1 MPELP
6 EVEIV
11 KRGLEGA
18 VLGQRIDSLIYNRP
32 NLRLPLPDDLPA
44 KLVGQK
50 IDSFTRRG
58 KYVVALASNGDGF
71 ILHLGM
77 SGVVKIIPADE
88 VYTPEKHDHVVFKMS
103 DDQGKRSHIVFND
116 PRRFGFLKATTRDT
130 WQQDDSFKTMGP
142 EPLGNAFGGQ
152 DLAAALKG
160 RKGPIKTALL
170 DQKVVA
176 GVGNIYACEALF
188 MSGISPKR
196 LAESVQ
202 GARAERLAAAI
213 VDVLQLAIES
223 GGSSLKDYYHADGS
237 LGYFQHKFKVYDR
250 EGDMI
255 DGRHPVKRIVQSGRS
270 TFYCPAKQR

>member
-11 KRGLEGA
+11 KRGLETA
-18 VLGQRIDSLIYNRP
+18 VLGQGIESLTFNRP
-32 NLRLPLPDDLPA
+32 NIRLPLPQDLPA
-44 KLVGQK
+44 LIAGRK
-50 IDSFTRRG
+50 IEQLIRRG
-58 KYVVALASNGDGF
+58 KYVVCLTDNGHGF

-88 VYTPEKHDHVVFKMS
+88 VYEPAKHDHVVFKMR
-103 DDQGKRSHIVFND
+103 GGGHIVFND
-116 PRRFGFLKATTRDT
+116 PRRFGFLKATTREG
-130 WQQDDSFKTMGP
+130 WVQDDAFKAMGP
-142 EPLGNAFGGQ
+142 EPLSNDFSGSV
-152 DLAAALKG
+152 LADALKA

-176 GVGNIYACEALF
+176 GVGNIYACEALY
-188 MSGISPKR
+188 MAGISPKR
-196 LAESVQ
+196 VAGSVQ
-202 GARAERLAAAI
+202 GGRADKLARAIR
-213 VDVLQLAIES
+213 DVLTDAIES

-255 DGRHPVKRIVQSGRS
+255 DGRYPVQRIVQSGRS

>member
-18 VLGQRIDSLIYNRP
+18 VLGGVIKSLTFNRP
-32 NLRLPLPDDLPA
+32 NIRLPLPPELPA
-44 KLVGQK
+44 QLSGQR
-50 IDSFTRRG
+50 IETLNRRG
-58 KYVVALASNGDGF
+58 KYIICLCENGHGF

-88 VYTPEKHDHVVFKMS
+88 SYEPAKHDHVVFEMQ
-103 DDQGKRSHIVFND
+103 DGGYVVFND
-116 PRRFGFLKATTRDT
+116 PRRFGFLKATTRDE
-130 WQQDDSFKTMGP
+130 WAHDDSFKVMGP
-142 EPLGNAFGGQ
+142 EPLSNDFSGEV
-152 DLAAALKG
+152 LARALCG

-170 DQKVVA
+170 DQKIVA
-176 GVGNIYACEALF
+176 GVGNIYACEALY

-196 LAESVQ
+196 VAGSVQ
-202 GARAERLAAAI
+202 GARAERLASAI
-213 VDVLQLAIES
+213 VEVLNRAIES

-237 LGYFQHKFKVYDR
+237 LGYFQHQFKVYDR

-255 DGRHPVKRIVQSGRS
+255 EGKHLVKRIVQSGRS

>member
-11 KRGLEGA
+11 KRGLETA
-18 VLGQRIDSLIYNRP
+18 VLGQEIKSLTFNRA
-32 NLRLPLPDDLPA
+32 NIRLPLPQELPA
-44 KLVGQK
+44 LIAGQK
-50 IDSFTRRG
+50 IDQLIRRG
-58 KYVVALASNGDGF
+58 KYVVCLIDNGHGF

-88 VYTPEKHDHVVFKMS
+88 VYEPAKHDHVVFKMRE
-103 DDQGKRSHIVFND
+103 GGHIVFND
-116 PRRFGFLKATTRDT
+116 PRRFGFLKATTREG
-130 WQQDDSFKTMGP
+130 WARDDAFKAMGP
-142 EPLGNAFGGQ
+142 EPLSNDFSGSV
-152 DLAAALKG
+152 LADALKA

-176 GVGNIYACEALF
+176 GVGNIYACEALY
-188 MSGISPKR
+188 MAGISPKR
-196 LAESVQ
+196 IAGSVQ
-202 GARAERLAAAI
+202 GGRADKLARAIR
-213 VDVLQLAIES
+213 DVLTDAIES

-255 DGRHPVKRIVQSGRS
+255 DGRHPVQRIVQSGRS